1 MGVVQRLKNTLLS
14 RKVTEQELFSFIQKS
29 LTFKGQMSFIGDL
42 LSITAHKCPQN
53 NALISGDRFVSYKE
67 LYFRAMLLSKKLS
80 AHGVRPHDKVL
91 MLFENS
97 IEFYIVY
104 FAILQLGAVCVPL
117 NVFLHEK
124 ELAYIIEDSSPVAI
138 VASRSFKHK
147 IEVVKAL
154 CTSDVFPAVLGD
166 ELIDFETA
174 VPKKIGDI
182 DAIAT
187 RNQLDQDELCLLLYT
202 SGTTGVPKGVML
214 SSRNIMTNSIQCTAR
229 LEGYN
234 KIRGLSKGKK
244 LIFKERF
251 FAALP
256 LFHVFAQN
264 SCIWFPIMVGG
275 TVIIVPRIDRREL
288 LEGLKHKPTLFFGVP
303 ALFGLLCLMK
313 TAPLDSVRFFVSGGD
328 AMSDKIRSAFSMI
341 YGRKIC
347 SGYGLTEASPVVA
360 VNIDN
365 DECESHVVGL
375 PLHGIDIDVRDDEGQ
390 SLPSGSIGTL
400 WIRGDNVMLG
410 YYKAPGE
417 TDMVIR
423 DGWLNT
429 GDLASFDTHTGRLAI
444 RGRIKDLIINKG
456 LNIYPQEVEN
466 VLLSHPVIFQAA
478 VVGRDDATTGQ
489 VPIAFIALKGE
500 TTKADNI
507 DRVLRDFCSNHL
519 AGYKIPRKFVYLDSL
534 PMNQTGKVD
543 KKRLLAD

>member
-14 RKVTEQELFSFIQKS
+14 KKVTEQELFLFIKKS
-29 LTFKGQMSFIGDL
+29 LTIDDKMSFIGEFL
-42 LSITAHKCPQN
+42 KLTAHKCPKN
-53 NALISGDRFVSYKE
+53 IALISGLRSIDYQE
-67 LYFRAMLLSKKLS
+67 LYFRASLLSKKLKS
-80 AHGVRPHDKVL
+80 NGVRPHDKVL

-124 ELAYIIEDSSPVAI
+124 ELAYIIKDSSPVAI
-138 VASRSFKHK
+138 VSSRSFKHK

-154 CTSDVFPAVLGD
+154 SEGD
-166 ELIDFETA
+166 EFPSIFGDENIDFKKD
-174 VPKKIGDI
+174 VPKTLEEI
-182 DAIAT
+182 DALFT
-187 RNQLDQDELCLLLYT
+187 MPRPNLDTLCLLLYT

-214 SSRNIMTNSIQCTAR
+214 SSNNIVTNAIQCAAR

-234 KIRGLSKGKK
+234 KIRGLLAGEK

-264 SCIWFPIMVGG
+264 TCIWFPMMVGG
-275 TVIIVPRIDRREL
+275 TVIIVPRIDRKEL
-288 LEGLKHKPTLFFGVP
+288 LLGLEHKPTLFFGVP

-328 AMSDKIRSAFSMI
+328 ATPDKIRSAFSMI

-347 SGYGLTEASPVVA
+347 SGYGLTEASPVIS

-365 DECESHVVGL
+365 DECEAHVVGV
-375 PLHGIDIDVRDDEGQ
+375 PLHGIDVDIRNDQGE
-390 SLPSGSIGTL
+390 SLPHGGIGTL
-400 WIRGDNVMLG
+400 WVRGDNIMLG
-410 YYKAPGE
+410 YYKSKQE
-417 TDMVIR
+417 TDSVLQS
-423 DGWLNT
+423 GWLNT
-429 GDLASFDTHTGRLAI
+429 GDIASFDAKTGRISI

-478 VVGRDDATTGQ
+478 VIGREDTTAGQ
-489 VPIAFIALKGE
+489 VPIAFVSLKDDKV
-500 TTKADNI
+500 KADDV
-507 DRVLRDFCSNHL
+507 DRILRDFCSNHL

-543 KKRLLAD
+543 KKQLLAD